1 MSKKAILVGVNY
13 LKSNKYR
20 LSSPINDIN
29 IMRDFLV
36 NYCNYQTEDIIMLSD
51 SPKVEKSA
59 SFFNITK
66 ELKECNELD
75 EDDFLFIFMSG
86 HGSTI
91 MDINGD
97 ESDDK
102 DELFLPQDWE
112 INKITDDL
120 MKTILKDLKCR
131 TFIMFDCCNS
141 GTMCDLKYTYDIKN
155 LELRNNLKTEDMKND
170 IICLSSSGENKN
182 TFEKFVEKNLINND
196 KNKFYGELTIFFLQ
210 LMKNYLETN
219 LTFVELTY
227 ESLLTY
233 LNEYLFEMNQ
243 KDIDKKTVN
252 YRLKH
257 NILKNLNLKPFMS
270 ASNKTVIKNKFLY
283 NLTDDKNEEREELN
297 IVNVLKRK
305 TVSSL
310 SYKYLRLKRK
320 TDYLEKINKNLVERN
335 NKLLSVISGKLNYNF
350 GMLNR

>member
-1 MSKKAILVGVNY
+1 
-13 LKSNKYR
+13 
-20 LSSPINDIN
+20 
-29 IMRDFLV
+29 
-36 NYCNYQTEDIIMLSD
+36 
-51 SPKVEKSA
+51 
-59 SFFNITK
+59 
-66 ELKECNELD
+66 
-75 EDDFLFIFMSG
+75 
-86 HGSTI
+86 
-91 MDINGD
+91 
-97 ESDDK
+97 
-102 DELFLPQDWE
+102 
-112 INKITDDL
+112 
-120 MKTILKDLKCR
+120 
-131 TFIMFDCCNS
+131 
-141 GTMCDLKYTYDIKN
+141 
-155 LELRNNLKTEDMKND
+155 
-170 IICLSSSGENKN
+170 
-182 TFEKFVEKNLINND
+182 
-196 KNKFYGELTIFFLQ
+196 
-210 LMKNYLETN
+210 MKNYLETN

-227 ESLLTY
+227 ESLITC